1 MARIARAIAVV
12 MLVIV
17 SLGTAGCLHTW
28 TETYQDYP
36 PDAWRPAAEQSRQGD
51 PSEG

>member
-1 MARIARAIAVV
+1 MARIARAVAVI

-28 TETYQDYP
+28 TETHREYP
-36 PDAWRPAAEQSRQGD
+36 PDAWEAPQYPRQGN